1 MTAGNE
7 SLIYALK
14 QSICFDQ
21 QKLWIDAHT
30 SSTRWRSFQVSLASL
45 KKVYRHHF
53 RNFRKK
59 IVIYMK
65 ITISPL
71 FRLHLEFVK
80 WWSVLI
86 CILNVLFC
94 SLSLFYAYTTFALL
108 YCAVK
113 IGQSQ
118 ISASK
123 QTPNTNLISIF
134 FSSRQDVLL
143 SRKRKSETSGRQSG
157 VKTLGWA
164 GNVTVCVAFN
174 DSVEFMRALKI
185 KLFLFRLNK
194 VGKLCQHSG
203 LMRMGEVSLLS

>member
-1 MTAGNE
+1 MFKNSVLMKLKLLCQVALLGTNFNYFGVIGCKEWKFHLHFRAIFLLRSSE
-7 SLIYALK
+7 S
-14 QSICFDQ
+14 
-21 QKLWIDAHT
+21 AHK
-30 SSTRWRSFQVSLASL
+30 SSERWKSFQVSHASL
-45 KKVYRHHF
+45 KKVHRHHF

-118 ISASK
+118 ILASK

-143 SRKRKSETSGRQSG
+143 SR
-157 VKTLGWA
+157 
-164 GNVTVCVAFN
+164 
-174 DSVEFMRALKI
+174 
-185 KLFLFRLNK
+185 
-194 VGKLCQHSG
+194 
-203 LMRMGEVSLLS
+203 

>member
-1 MTAGNE
+1 MFKNSVLMKLKLLCQVPLLGTLFNYFRVIDCREWKFNLRSQKIYLLRSTA
-7 SLIYALK
+7 LVLR
-14 QSICFDQ
+14 
-21 QKLWIDAHT
+21 IDAHT

-134 FSSRQDVLL
+134 FFSARCAFIAQGKKWNQRKTKPSENTGVSSECD
-143 SRKRKSETSGRQSG
+143 
-157 VKTLGWA
+157 TLRG
-164 GNVTVCVAFN
+164 F
-174 DSVEFMRALKI
+174 
-185 KLFLFRLNK
+185 
-194 VGKLCQHSG
+194 
-203 LMRMGEVSLLS
+203 